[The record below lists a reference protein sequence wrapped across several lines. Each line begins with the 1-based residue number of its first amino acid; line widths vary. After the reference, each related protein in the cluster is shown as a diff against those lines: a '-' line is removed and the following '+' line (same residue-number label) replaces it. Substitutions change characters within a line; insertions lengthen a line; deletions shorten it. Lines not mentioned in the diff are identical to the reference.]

1 MREFNFP
8 KAITLRL
15 VLDREDKAKGF
26 PSASAEDIPIIEK
39 NRSEI
44 LGAMITI
51 EDRIIEAMSKYLF
64 KESQDKRNFFIN
76 EVVGTSDFNF
86 SFKRKAFTRMLEK
99 FNLLDTNGIKELKAN
114 LNKLMLWRNAF
125 AHGQVIHDHHDGYVL
140 KYYSGGHQELVL
152 NDEFFEKAEEIFRSC
167 LYVCNGIIQSR
178 DLET

>member
-15 VLDREDKAKGF
+15 NLDHEDKARGF
-26 PSASAEDIPIIEK
+26 PSAAEEDISIIEK

-44 LGAMITI
+44 LAAMITI

-64 KESQDKRNFFIN
+64 KESKVKRDYFVN
-76 EVVGTSDFNF
+76 EVIGTSDFTF
-86 SFKRKAFTRMLEK
+86 SFKRKSFTRMLEQ
-99 FNLLDTNGIKELKAN
+99 FELLDPDSIKELKAN

-125 AHGQVIHDHHDGYVL
+125 AHGQVIHDQHNGYVL
-140 KYYSGGHQELVL
+140 KYYSGGRQELVL
-152 NDEFFEKAEEIFRSC
+152 NDAFFERAEEAFRSC

-178 DLET
+178 ELET

>member
-15 VLDREDKAKGF
+15 NLDRDDKARGF
-26 PSASAEDIPIIEK
+26 PSAAAEDIPIIEK

-64 KESQDKRNFFIN
+64 KESQEKRNFFIN
-76 EVVGTSDFNF
+76 EIVGTSDFSF
-86 SFKRKAFTRMLEK
+86 AFKRKAFTRMLEQ
-99 FNLLDTNGIKELKAN
+99 FDLLDFGSITELKSN

-152 NDEFFEKAEEIFRSC
+152 NDDFFEKAEETFRSC

-178 DLET
+178 EAET

>member
-15 VLDREDKAKGF
+15 DLDREDKARGF
-26 PSASAEDIPIIEK
+26 PSAASEDIPIIEK

-44 LGAMITI
+44 LSAMITI

-64 KESQDKRNFFIN
+64 KESKVKRDYFIN
-76 EVVGTSDFNF
+76 EVIGTSDFTF
-86 SFKRKAFTRMLEK
+86 SFKRKAFTRMLEQ
-99 FNLLDTNGIKELKAN
+99 FELLNIDAIKELKSN

-152 NDEFFEKAEEIFRSC
+152 NDAFFEKAEETFRSC

-178 DLET
+178 EIET

>member
-15 VLDREDKAKGF
+15 NLDRDDKVKGF
-26 PSASAEDIPIIEK
+26 PSAPAEDIPIIEK

-64 KESQDKRNFFIN
+64 KESQDKRDFFIN
-76 EVVGTSDFNF
+76 DVVGTADFSF
-86 SFKRKAFTRMLEK
+86 SFKRKAFTRMLEQ
-99 FNLLDTNGIKELKAN
+99 FELLDSVGIKELKAN

-152 NDEFFEKAEEIFRSC
+152 NDEFFEKAEETFRSC

-178 DLET
+178 ELET